1 MSQCVAMQGVGDL
14 TTRLLETNPKKY
26 EQTLKDLS
34 TWGNGS
40 SAVKEKLNEKL
51 YETWYS
57 NHLFSLSRLVGKLN
71 PEAQDR
77 ENYPVDSFY
86 GSQNVEGIPTD
97 IAINLLKM
105 MMNAGGDIT
114 EKDYYGRNI
123 LEYLQEG
130 NRGSMFYR
138 TGNEEYTKFVEEIFS
153 REENTD
159 SCEEGVPPGTMK

>member
-1 MSQCVAMQGVGDL
+1 MSSWVAMPTLGDL
-14 TTRLLETNPKKY
+14 TTELLEKNLEKY
-26 EQTLKDLS
+26 SQTLKNLS
-34 TWGNGS
+34 VWGDS
-40 SAVKEKLNEKL
+40 EEVKKKLNEKP
-51 YETWYS
+51 YETWHS

-77 ENYPVDSFY
+77 ENYRVDSFY

-114 EKDYYGRNI
+114 EKDYYGKNV
-123 LEYLQEG
+123 LEYLREG
-130 NRGSMFYR
+130 SQGSVFYR

-159 SCEEGVPPGTMK
+159 SCEEGVPPEQ